1 MTIAKAESDRLAKLS
16 QVDKNTS
23 IQNDVDVIHRC
34 VNSGSVDRDTI
45 NDALARISACVPK
58 EAAKPAAPATPHTMY
73 GSTQPSTPA
82 AAPKPAVDTA
92 HPGA

>member
-16 QVDKNTS
+16 QAEKNTS
-23 IQNDVDVIHRC
+23 IQNDVDVIHAS
-34 VNSGSVDRDTI
+34 VNSGTTDRDAV

-73 GSTQPSTPA
+73 GSTQPT
-82 AAPKPAVDTA
+82 PKPAVDST